1 MRFRSLFT
9 AISCI
14 SIIACGGNE
23 DTSSTNTLCDPGTT
37 QICVGSGVCEGV
49 QVCNLNGS
57 AWGECDCGGG
67 EAGSPGTG
75 GTETGGNEPVETGGY
90 AAEGGSEETG
100 GSDNPTG
107 GSEET
112 GGAEPTGGSGIGGT
126 NTGGSEPTGGTEP
139 ETGGTET
146 GGEAGAETG
155 GTAEG
160 GAGNAG
166 SGTGGEVCV
175 PVYDRTDPELACQL
189 KAMELSGITIEDL
202 QEGAEMPDA
211 CGYIDD
217 GCGNPIN
224 CNGCAEYK
232 GCGSG
237 EVTFNGEDEND
248 DGWIDVVFHDDF
260 TVNNQIPGLCQG
272 GCVGVFN
279 GWGST
284 YIVCST
290 VTLEQPDP
298 AQIQWT
304 AAPPPYE
311 ITVCYDDTDD
321 FGEGAKGHQLWSCDI
336 NSPE

>member
-1 MRFRSLFT
+1 MRFISLFT
-9 AISCI
+9 VISCI
-14 SIIACGGNE
+14 SFTLACGGGNE
-23 DTSSTNTLCDPGTT
+23 DTSTDNALCDPGST

-57 AWGECDCGGG
+57 AWGECDCGTSDNTGG
-67 EAGSPGTG
+67 EAGSLG
-75 GTETGGNEPVETGGY
+75 
-90 AAEGGSEETG
+90 EGGAETG
-100 GSDNPTG
+100 GS
-107 GSEET
+107 
-112 GGAEPTGGSGIGGT
+112 AEPTGGSSPE
-126 NTGGSEPTGGTEP
+126 TGGSEPETGGSTGGEPETGGTVETGGTTGGTDEPTGGTEP

-146 GGEAGAETG
+146 GGSAEAGANTG
-155 GTAEG
+155 GNSA
-160 GAGNAG
+160 GA
-166 SGTGGEVCV
+166 GTGGEPCV
-175 PVYDRTDPELACQL
+175 PVYDRTDPELSCQL
-189 KAMELSGITIEDL
+189 KAMELAGVTIEDL
-202 QEGAEMPDA
+202 QGGAEMPDA

-224 CNGCAEYK
+224 CNGCAEHK
-232 GCGSG
+232 GCGTG